1 MCDNVLFPAPP
12 LSVENVMAVLETL
25 PWKRVGD
32 ELHVPSSKLDA
43 IASENSTDR
52 QRLAA
57 VVRYWILRDPFA
69 SWRRLIHALDD
80 KYKDGLY
87 YDAEDDDDDDD
98 DDDDK
103 WHDVADRIRKY
114 AEKQTGE

>member
-12 LSVENVMAVLETL
+12 LSVENVMAVLEAL
-25 PWKRVGD
+25 PWRRVGD
-32 ELHVPSSKLDA
+32 ELYVPDSKLDA

-57 VVRYWILRDPFA
+57 VIRYWILRDPYA
-69 SWRRLIHALDD
+69 SWRRLIHRLDD
-80 KYKDGLY
+80 YIDFY
-87 YDAEDDDDDDD
+87 NNDEDDDSK
-98 DDDDK
+98 K

>member
-12 LSVENVMAVLETL
+12 LSVENVMAVLEAL
-25 PWKRVGD
+25 PWRRVGD
-32 ELHVPSSKLDA
+32 QLRVPYSKLHA

-57 VVRYWILRDPFA
+57 VIRYWILRDPYA
-69 SWRRLIHALDD
+69 SWRSLIHMLDNHV
-80 KYKDGLY
+80 YF
-87 YDAEDDDDDDD
+87 YDYDEDSDEDDDSK
-98 DDDDK
+98 K
-103 WHDVADRIRKY
+103 WHDVADRIQKY

>member
-12 LSVENVMAVLETL
+12 FSVENVLAVLETHH
-25 PWKRVGD
+25 WRDIGD
-32 ELHVPSSKLDA
+32 NLHVPNSKLDA

-57 VVRYWILRDPFA
+57 VVRYWILRGPFA
-69 SWRRLIHALDD
+69 SWRSLIHILDNYHRLIGDS
-80 KYKDGLY
+80 
-87 YDAEDDDDDDD
+87 
-98 DDDDK
+98 DK
-103 WHDVADRIRKY
+103 WRDVADRIQKY

>member
-12 LSVENVMAVLETL
+12 LSVENVMAVLEAL
-25 PWKRVGD
+25 PWRRVCD
-32 ELHVPSSKLDA
+32 ELFFFPDSKLDA

-57 VVRYWILRDPFA
+57 VIRYWILRDPYA
-69 SWRRLIHALDD
+69 SWRKLIHVLDYFYDDD
-80 KYKDGLY
+80 K
-87 YDAEDDDDDDD
+87 DDSK
-98 DDDDK
+98 K
-103 WHDVADRIRKY
+103 WHDVADRMRKY

>member
-12 LSVENVMAVLETL
+12 LSVENVIAVLETL
-25 PWKRVGD
+25 SWIRVGY
-32 ELHVPSSKLDA
+32 ELYVPSSKLYA

-69 SWRRLIHALDD
+69 SWRRLIHALD
-80 KYKDGLY
+80 KYEHVQY
-87 YDAEDDDDDDD
+87 YDDED

-103 WHDVADRIRKY
+103 WHDVADRIQKY